1 MLNHLKSLLQNY
13 NSVHPEEIIAKEKML
28 EFLNKHLNLV
38 RNDLK
43 MQLNSKSFRQDEFED
58 EPADRTKIREQRR
71 ISKNSLVSSFLND
84 VAGHLSVPTQS

>member
-58 EPADRTKIREQRR
+58 EPAERTKIREQRR